1 MTAVDHPSQAPVASV
16 GGRLIAAAAFS
27 LPPLMLLV
35 VGLGLAFRGG
45 GVASQQWQPVAVGAA
60 ASLLVLSAVGAV
72 PRVPRAALPTLAA
85 LGGLLAWSALSFLW
99 TDSREQTFEHVIRL
113 SMLAAAML
121 VGIAYVARPRAALAL
136 AVGLASCG
144 AVAAGAI
151 EFELLRGTTSA
162 FADSRLSWP
171 IDYAN
176 ATAAFVWL
184 PLPAL
189 LAFAAAAPLRP
200 LVRGAVGAF
209 AALGLAVGLAT
220 QSRGAA
226 IALAC
231 GLVASLAIARD
242 RSRYALTLLVIVAP
256 VAAIASRLV
265 GGDPSSSASMVRDRG
280 YAALTAALVAGVLV
294 CGLAMLDRRS
304 RFPFGGR
311 ETHAAI
317 AVWAAVFVLGMGAF
331 VSTNGRPD
339 TWISARWN
347 EFTQVQSAATQPTNA
362 THFGTGTSNRY
373 DYWRVAWHSF
383 EDHPLQ
389 GVGAGAFSVPWFQS
403 RSIDENVSDAHS
415 WQASALAETGLV
427 GLVLLGLVLLL
438 PLAGLRTAR
447 TSSGAWPIAAVALGG
462 PGVYFVVHASTDWLF
477 RIPAIAIPGFV
488 VVGAL
493 ATGGSEGELIL
504 ATRTQ
509 RVALAAAAV
518 LAVSLATPAYLS
530 TAAVATAESEAATS
544 SGSALGE
551 LTRAERLNPF
561 TAEPLVVRST
571 VLQLEGKPSAALA
584 AARAGTHR
592 APNDWTT
599 WIVLAR
605 ARRAAGDL
613 AGSRSALQRA
623 AMLNPRV
630 ARGEP
635 AVR

>member
-45 GVASQQWQPVAVGAA
+45 GVAPQQWQPVAVGVA

-72 PRVPRAALPTLAA
+72 PTVPRAALPTLAA

-99 TDSREQTFEHVIRL
+99 TGSREQTFEQMIRL
-113 SMLAAAML
+113 CMLAAVML

-151 EFELLRGTTSA
+151 EVELLRGTTSA
-162 FADSRLSWP
+162 FVDSRLSWP

-176 ATAAFVWL
+176 AAAAFVWL

-189 LAFAAAAPLRP
+189 LAFAAAAPPRP

-209 AALGLAVGLAT
+209 AGLGLAVGLAT

-231 GLVASLAIARD
+231 ALVASVAIARD
-242 RSRYALTLLVIVAP
+242 RSRYALTLLVAVAP
-256 VAAIASRLV
+256 VAAIASRMV

-280 YAALTAALVAGVLV
+280 YAALTAAVVAGVLV

-311 ETHAAI
+311 ETHAAV
-317 AVWAAVFVLGMGAF
+317 AAWAAVFALGIGAF
-331 VSTNGRPD
+331 VSANGRPD

-347 EFTQVQSAATQPTNA
+347 EFTQVQSAAIQPTNA

-373 DYWRVAWHSF
+373 DYWRVAWHAF
-383 EDHPLQ
+383 EEHPIQ
-389 GVGAGAFSVPWFQS
+389 GVGAGAFSVPWFRS

-415 WQASALAETGLV
+415 WEASALSETGLV
-427 GLVLLGLVLLL
+427 GLALFALVLLL
-438 PLAGLRTAR
+438 PLAGIRTAR

-462 PGVYFVVHASTDWLF
+462 AGVYFVVHASTDWFL
-477 RIPAIAIPGFV
+477 RIPAIAIAGFV
-488 VVGAL
+488 VLGAL
-493 ATGGSEGELIL
+493 ATGGSSRELL
-504 ATRTQ
+504 LGGSRQ
-509 RVALAAAAV
+509 RVALAAAT
-518 LAVSLATPAYLS
+518 LAAAALSIPAYLS
-530 TAAVATAESEAATS
+530 TAALAHAETQAATS
-544 SGSALGE
+544 SSEALAD
-551 LTRAERLNPF
+551 LHTAARLNPF
-561 TAEPLVVRST
+561 ASEPLLVRST
-571 VLQLEGKPSAALA
+571 ILDLDGQSAAALS
-584 AARAGTHR
+584 AAREATR
-592 APNDWTT
+592 REPRDWST
-599 WIVLAR
+599 WIVLAQ
-605 ARRAAGDL
+605 ARRLHGDAL
-613 AGSRSALQRA
+613 GARSARARA
-623 AMLNPRV
+623 AMLNPRATQLTV
-630 ARGEP
+630 LSR
-635 AVR
+635 

>member
-1 MTAVDHPSQAPVASV
+1 MTAVDHPSQAAVASV

-35 VGLGLAFRGG
+35 VGLGLALRGG
-45 GVASQQWQPVAVGAA
+45 GVAPQQWQPVAVGLA

-72 PRVPRAALPTLAA
+72 PRVPRAVLPTLAA
-85 LGGLLAWSALSFLW
+85 LGGLLAWSALSFVW
-99 TDSREQTFEHVIRL
+99 TDSREQTFEQVIRL

-151 EFELLRGTTSA
+151 EVELLRGTTSA
-162 FADSRLSWP
+162 FSGARLSWP

-176 ATAAFVWL
+176 AAAAFVWL

-189 LAFAAAAPLRP
+189 LAFAAAAPPRP
-200 LVRGAVGAF
+200 LVRGAIGAF
-209 AALGLAVGLAT
+209 AGLGLAVGLAT

-231 GLVASLAIARD
+231 ALVASVAIARD
-242 RSRYALTLLVIVAP
+242 RSRYGLTLLVVMAP
-256 VAAIASRLV
+256 VAAIASRIV

-280 YAALTAALVAGVLV
+280 YAALTAAVVAGVLV
-294 CGLAMLDRRS
+294 CGLAMVDRRS

-311 ETHAAI
+311 ETHAAVAAW
-317 AVWAAVFVLGMGAF
+317 AVVLALGIGA
-331 VSTNGRPD
+331 STNGRPD

-347 EFTQVQSAATQPTNA
+347 EFTHVQSAATQPADA

-373 DYWRVAWHSF
+373 DYWRVAWHAF

-389 GVGAGAFSVPWFQS
+389 GVGAGAFSVPWFRS

-427 GLVLLGLVLLL
+427 GLVLFALVLLL

-447 TSSGAWPIAAVALGG
+447 TSAGAWPIAAVALGG
-462 PGVYFVVHASTDWLF
+462 AGVYFVVHSSTDWLF

-488 VVGAL
+488 VLGAL
-493 ATGGSEGELIL
+493 ATGGSSRELAL
-504 ATRTQ
+504 TGLGQ
-509 RVALAAAAV
+509 RVALAVAALLAAV
-518 LAVSLATPAYLS
+518 LSIPAYLS
-530 TAAVATAESEAATS
+530 TDAVARAESKTATS
-544 SGSALGE
+544 STQALAE
-551 LTRAERLNPF
+551 LAAAERLNPF
-561 TAEPLVVRST
+561 AAEPLIVRSAI
-571 VLQLEGKPSAALA
+571 LQLDDNPRAALSAAREA
-584 AARAGTHR
+584 TERD
-592 APNDWTT
+592 PKDWST
-599 WIVLAR
+599 WIVLAEVRRGIGDNAGARAAR
-605 ARRAAGDL
+605 ARAA
-613 AGSRSALQRA
+613 S
-623 AMLNPRV
+623 LNPR
-630 ARGEP
+630 ASQLTIPSR
-635 AVR
+635 

>member
-1 MTAVDHPSQAPVASV
+1 
-16 GGRLIAAAAFS
+16 
-27 LPPLMLLV
+27 MLLV

-45 GVASQQWQPVAVGAA
+45 GVATQQWQPVAVGVA
-60 ASLLVLSAVGAV
+60 ASLLVLSVVGAV
-72 PRVPRAALPTLAA
+72 PTVPRAALPTLAA

-99 TDSREQTFEHVIRL
+99 TDSREQTFEQVIRL

-136 AVGLASCG
+136 AIGLASCG

-151 EFELLRGTTSA
+151 EVELLRGTTSA
-162 FADSRLSWP
+162 FVDGRLSWP

-176 ATAAFVWL
+176 AAAAFVWL

-189 LAFAAAAPLRP
+189 LAFAAAAPPRP

-231 GLVASLAIARD
+231 ALVASVAIARD
-242 RSRYALTLLVIVAP
+242 RSRYALTLLVFVAP
-256 VAAIASRLV
+256 VAAIASRMV

-280 YAALTAALVAGVLV
+280 YAALTAAVVAGVLV

-311 ETHAAI
+311 ETHAAV
-317 AVWAAVFVLGMGAF
+317 AAWAAVFALGIGAF
-331 VSTNGRPD
+331 VSANGRPD

-347 EFTQVQSAATQPTNA
+347 EFTQVQSAAIQPTSA

-383 EDHPLQ
+383 DDHPLQ
-389 GVGAGAFSVPWFQS
+389 GVGAGAFSVPWFRS

-415 WQASALAETGLV
+415 WQANALAETGLV
-427 GLVLLGLVLLL
+427 GLMLLALVLLL
-438 PLAGLRTAR
+438 PLAGIRTAR

-462 PGVYFVVHASTDWLF
+462 AGVYFVVHASTDWFF

-488 VVGAL
+488 VLGAL
-493 ATGGSEGELIL
+493 ATGGSSAELAL
-504 ATRTQ
+504 TRPGQ
-509 RVALAAAAV
+509 RLALAAAALV
-518 LAVSLATPAYLS
+518 AAALSIPAYLS
-530 TAAVATAESEAATS
+530 TDALAHGENAAVTS
-544 SGSALGE
+544 S
-551 LTRAERLNPF
+551 
-561 TAEPLVVRST
+561 
-571 VLQLEGKPSAALA
+571 SAALA
-584 AARAGTHR
+584 DLHTAAQLNPFAAEPLLVRSNILQFEGRNKAALRAAAKATDR
-592 APNDWTT
+592 APEDWRA
-599 WIVLAR
+599 WIMLAE
-605 ARRAAGDL
+605 ARRSIGDSIGSRIAAG
-613 AGSRSALQRA
+613 RA
-623 AMLNPRV
+623 ADLNPR
-630 ARGEP
+630 AP
-635 AVR
+635 QLTFLKP

>member
-27 LPPLMLLV
+27 LPPLMLLL

-45 GVASQQWQPVAVGAA
+45 GVAPQQWQPVAVGFA

-99 TDSREQTFEHVIRL
+99 TDSREQTFEQVIRL
-113 SMLAAAML
+113 CMLAAAML

-136 AVGLASCG
+136 AVGLASCA

-151 EFELLRGTTSA
+151 EVELLRGTTSA
-162 FADSRLSWP
+162 FSGARLSWP

-176 ATAAFVWL
+176 AAAAFAWL

-200 LVRGAVGAF
+200 LVRGVVGAF

-220 QSRGAA
+220 QSRGAS
-226 IALAC
+226 IALVGA
-231 GLVASLAIARD
+231 LVASVAIARD
-242 RSRYALTLLVIVAP
+242 RGRYALTLLVVVAP
-256 VAAIASRLV
+256 VAAIANRMV
-265 GGDPSSSASMVRDRG
+265 GGDAPSASLVHDRG
-280 YAALTAALVAGVLV
+280 YAALLAALAAGVLV

-317 AVWAAVFVLGMGAF
+317 AAWAVVLALGIGAF
-331 VSTNGRPD
+331 VSANGRPD

-347 EFTQVQSAATQPTNA
+347 EFTHVHSTSVQPTDA

-373 DYWRVAWHSF
+373 DYWRVSWHAF

-389 GVGAGAFSVPWFQS
+389 GVGAGAFSVPWFRS
-403 RSIDENVSDAHS
+403 RSLDENVSDAHS
-415 WQASALAETGLV
+415 WQANALAETGLV
-427 GLVLLGLVLLL
+427 GLAVLALVLLL
-438 PLAGLRTAR
+438 PLAGIRTAR

-462 PGVYFVVHASTDWLF
+462 AGVYFVLHASTDWLF

-488 VVGAL
+488 VLGAL
-493 ATGGSEGELIL
+493 ATGGSSSELAL
-504 ATRTQ
+504 TRPGQ
-509 RVALAAAAV
+509 RVALAAA
-518 LAVSLATPAYLS
+518 SLVAAALSIPAYLS
-530 TAAVATAESEAATS
+530 TDAVARAETEAATS
-544 SGSALGE
+544 STQALAE
-551 LTRAERLNPF
+551 LNTAERLNPF
-561 TAEPLVVRST
+561 AAEPLLVRST
-571 VLQLEGKPSAALA
+571 ILQLDGKPRAALSVA
-584 AARAGTHR
+584 REATKRDPKDWSTWTVLAKVRRRVGDNAGARAARAR
-592 APNDWTT
+592 AT
-599 WIVLAR
+599 
-605 ARRAAGDL
+605 
-613 AGSRSALQRA
+613 S
-623 AMLNPRV
+623 LNPR
-630 ARGEP
+630 ASQLTILNR
-635 AVR
+635 

>member
-27 LPPLMLLV
+27 LPPLMLLL

-45 GVASQQWQPVAVGAA
+45 GVAPQQWQPVAVGLS

-99 TDSREQTFEHVIRL
+99 TDSREQTFEQVIRL
-113 SMLAAAML
+113 YMLAAAML

-151 EFELLRGTTSA
+151 EVELLRGTTSA
-162 FADSRLSWP
+162 FTGARLSWP

-176 ATAAFVWL
+176 AAAAFVWL

-220 QSRGAA
+220 QSRGAS
-226 IALAC
+226 IALA
-231 GLVASLAIARD
+231 GAFVASVAIARD
-242 RSRYALTLLVIVAP
+242 RGRYALTLLVVVAP
-256 VAAIASRLV
+256 VAAIANRMV
-265 GGDPSSSASMVRDRG
+265 GGEAPSASLLHARG
-280 YAALTAALVAGVLV
+280 YAALLAAVAAGVLV

-304 RFPFGGR
+304 RFPFAGR
-311 ETHAAI
+311 EAHAAI
-317 AVWAAVFVLGMGAF
+317 ATWTVVLALALGAF
-331 VSTNGRPD
+331 LSTSGRPD

-347 EFTQVQSAATQPTNA
+347 EFTHVHSTSVQPADA

-389 GVGAGAFSVPWFQS
+389 GVGAGAFSVPWFRS
-403 RSIDENVSDAHS
+403 RSLDENVSDAHS
-415 WQASALAETGLV
+415 WQASALGETGLV
-427 GLVLLGLVLLL
+427 GLALFALVLLL
-438 PLAGLRTAR
+438 PLAGIRTAR

-462 PGVYFVVHASTDWLF
+462 AGVYFVLHASTDWLF

-488 VVGAL
+488 VLGAL
-493 ATGGSEGELIL
+493 ATGGSSAELAL
-504 ATRTQ
+504 TRPGQ
-509 RVALAAAAV
+509 RVALVAAALVAAA
-518 LAVSLATPAYLS
+518 LSIPAYLS
-530 TAAVATAESEAATS
+530 TDAVARAEREAATS
-544 SGSALGE
+544 STQALAE
-551 LTRAERLNPF
+551 LDTAERLNPF
-561 TAEPLVVRST
+561 SAEPLLVRSAI
-571 VLQLEGKPSAALA
+571 LQLDGNPHAALSAAGEA
-584 AARAGTHR
+584 TKRD
-592 APNDWTT
+592 PKDWST
-599 WIVLAR
+599 WIVLAGVRRRVGDDAGARVAR
-605 ARRAAGDL
+605 ARAA
-613 AGSRSALQRA
+613 S
-623 AMLNPRV
+623 LNPR
-630 ARGEP
+630 ASQLTILNR
-635 AVR
+635 

>member
-35 VGLGLAFRGG
+35 VGLGLALRGG
-45 GVASQQWQPVAVGAA
+45 GVAPQQWQPVAVGLA

-72 PRVPRAALPTLAA
+72 PRVPRAALPTIAA

-99 TDSREQTFEHVIRL
+99 TDSREQTFEQVIRL

-151 EFELLRGTTSA
+151 EVDLLRGTTSA
-162 FADSRLSWP
+162 FSGARLSWP

-176 ATAAFVWL
+176 AAAAFVWL

-189 LAFAAAAPLRP
+189 LAFAAAAPPRP
-200 LVRGAVGAF
+200 LVRGAIGAF
-209 AALGLAVGLAT
+209 AGLGLAVGLAT

-231 GLVASLAIARD
+231 ALVASVAIARD
-242 RSRYALTLLVIVAP
+242 RSRYGLTLLVVMAP
-256 VAAIASRLV
+256 VAAVASRIV

-280 YAALTAALVAGVLV
+280 YAALTAAVVAGVLV
-294 CGLAMLDRRS
+294 CGLAMVDRRS

-311 ETHAAI
+311 ETHAAVAAW
-317 AVWAAVFVLGMGAF
+317 AVVLALGIGAF
-331 VSTNGRPD
+331 VSANGRPD

-347 EFTQVQSAATQPTNA
+347 EFTHVQVTATQPTDA

-389 GVGAGAFSVPWFQS
+389 GVGAGAFSVPWFRS

-415 WQASALAETGLV
+415 WQANALADR
-427 GLVLLGLVLLL
+427 
-438 PLAGLRTAR
+438 PRAPRAGAAATARGDPNGANELRRVADRRRGPGQRRRLLRTAR
-447 TSSGAWPIAAVALGG
+447 LHRLALPDPRDRDPGLRRPRRAGHRRLGWGVESVWPRATRRTCGHGPRGG
-462 PGVYFVVHASTDWLF
+462 GGLRARLPLDLS
-477 RIPAIAIPGFV
+477 
-488 VVGAL
+488 
-493 ATGGSEGELIL
+493 GSESRVGVCNFARKRDGRPQDGRPTQPVLSR
-504 ATRTQ
+504 ATRTSHNDT
-509 RVALAAAAV
+509 RVDEEI
-518 LAVSLATPAYLS
+518 PAS
-530 TAAVATAESEAATS
+530 V
-544 SGSALGE
+544 GG
-551 LTRAERLNPF
+551 
-561 TAEPLVVRST
+561 
-571 VLQLEGKPSAALA
+571 
-584 AARAGTHR
+584 
-592 APNDWTT
+592 
-599 WIVLAR
+599 R
-605 ARRAAGDL
+605 ARR
-613 AGSRSALQRA
+613 R
-623 AMLNPRV
+623 
-630 ARGEP
+630 
-635 AVR
+635 